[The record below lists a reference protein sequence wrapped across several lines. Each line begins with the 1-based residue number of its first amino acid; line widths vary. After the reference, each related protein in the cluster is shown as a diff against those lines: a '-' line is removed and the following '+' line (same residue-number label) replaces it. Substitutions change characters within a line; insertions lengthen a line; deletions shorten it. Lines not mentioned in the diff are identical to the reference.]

1 MGLGSCQGSEALLLP
16 GLCPQPLA
24 ILATKCPRGC
34 WAPPSAGRRSPLTA
48 ALCASATS
56 KGGCRQLGLRT
67 PSYPR
72 KEQEETLCKANSHS
86 GTNNGQQSG
95 YSSGQNN
102 SFCSFAIGFSAGLH
116 CSSIAGGWCFP
127 LYQGQSIP
135 KGTLL
140 QSTQVLQ
147 DTKSQPGS
155 PQKLNTSKL
164 PYSERLFLLFPCK
177 DQNVFVGNFGLLN
190 LAITNQYSS
199 SQRILEGKH
208 WKRLWRLPTTQ
219 QRVLETW
226 LWIRHSF

>member
-34 WAPPSAGRRSPLTA
+34 WAPLSAGRRSPLTA

-127 LYQGQSIP
+127 PL
-135 KGTLL
+135 
-140 QSTQVLQ
+140 
-147 DTKSQPGS
+147 PGPINS
-155 PQKLNTSKL
+155 KRHLTS
-164 PYSERLFLLFPCK
+164 
-177 DQNVFVGNFGLLN
+177 V
-190 LAITNQYSS
+190 YSS
-199 SQRILEGKH
+199 PAGYKKPARIPSKIEHIQTALLWEAIFAFPLQRPECFCRKF
-208 WKRLWRLPTTQ
+208 WFA
-219 QRVLETW
+219 E
-226 LWIRHSF
+226 SSNY